1 MRKKIIVRGPVLSQS
16 GYGEQTRFAIN
27 ALRAHEDKFDIFI
40 VPVGW
45 GQTGWICENNE
56 ERKWLDFI
64 INKTNHA
71 LQNKVAFD
79 VSLQVTIPNEWEK
92 LAPINVGYTA
102 GIETSMVSPA
112 WLEKGNEMDKI
123 LVVSNHAK
131 TTYEKTT
138 ATAKNI
144 GKIKGVKKIW
154 SKIKKPLS
162 TALWVGTGVE
172 IGKGLE
178 KRKQK
183 TTGIEDKMKTTTPP
197 STPKNG
203 GSKISGKKTYK
214 QAYSDP
220 KVTAKYKDKGGY
232 KQFVK
237 ESEAWWK
244 TSAGQKYAKKHKKFA
259 HRIKK

>member
-1 MRKKIIVRGPVLSQS
+1 MGANRLLLKARKKIKATGDLLK
-16 GYGEQTRFAIN
+16 A
-27 ALRAHEDKFDIFI
+27 ADK
-40 VPVGW
+40 
-45 GQTGWICENNE
+45 
-56 ERKWLDFI
+56 
-64 INKTNHA
+64 
-71 LQNKVAFD
+71 
-79 VSLQVTIPNEWEK
+79 
-92 LAPINVGYTA
+92 TA
-102 GIETSMVSPA
+102 
-112 WLEKGNEMDKI
+112 
-123 LVVSNHAK
+123 
-131 TTYEKTT
+131 KTT

-144 GKIKGVKKIW
+144 TKVKGVKGVKGKIKKVW
-154 SKIKKPLS
+154 SKIKKPVS
-162 TALWVGTGVE
+162 TTLWVGTGVE

-244 TSAGQKYAKKHKKFA
+244 TAAGQKYAKKHKKFA

>member
-1 MRKKIIVRGPVLSQS
+1 IPAAIGGAYKAYKWGRKLQKAVKARKKIKATGDLLK
-16 GYGEQTRFAIN
+16 A
-27 ALRAHEDKFDIFI
+27 ADK
-40 VPVGW
+40 
-45 GQTGWICENNE
+45 
-56 ERKWLDFI
+56 
-64 INKTNHA
+64 
-71 LQNKVAFD
+71 
-79 VSLQVTIPNEWEK
+79 
-92 LAPINVGYTA
+92 TA
-102 GIETSMVSPA
+102 
-112 WLEKGNEMDKI
+112 
-123 LVVSNHAK
+123 
-131 TTYEKTT
+131 KTT

-154 SKIKKPLS
+154 SKIKKPVS
-162 TALWVGTGVE
+162 TTLWVGTGVE

-183 TTGIEDKMKTTTPP
+183 TTGIEDKMKTKTPP

-203 GSKISGKKTYK
+203 GSKVGGKKTYK

-244 TSAGQKYAKKHKKFA
+244 TAAGQKYAKKHKKFA

>member
-1 MRKKIIVRGPVLSQS
+1 MPYEKSNKQIQDAKIETGFKMKGHTLPGIKQRPNQNLTDGRSASSAFQQSDSPMKLNPIPVIMGGVKAYRWGRKLQKAVKARKKIKKGLDIAKNVKNIKSVPAVRATTQ
-16 GYGEQTRFAIN
+16 
-27 ALRAHEDKFDIFI
+27 
-40 VPVGW
+40 
-45 GQTGWICENNE
+45 
-56 ERKWLDFI
+56 
-64 INKTNHA
+64 
-71 LQNKVAFD
+71 
-79 VSLQVTIPNEWEK
+79 
-92 LAPINVGYTA
+92 
-102 GIETSMVSPA
+102 
-112 WLEKGNEMDKI
+112 KI
-123 LVVSNHAK
+123 AK
-131 TTYEKTT
+131 T
-138 ATAKNI
+138 
-144 GKIKGVKKIW
+144 KGVKKIW
-154 SKIKKPLS
+154 SKIKKPLG

-172 IGKGLE
+172 IGKGSE

-203 GSKISGKKTYK
+203 GSKVGGKKTYK

-244 TSAGQKYAKKHKKFA
+244 TAAGQKYAKKHKKFA